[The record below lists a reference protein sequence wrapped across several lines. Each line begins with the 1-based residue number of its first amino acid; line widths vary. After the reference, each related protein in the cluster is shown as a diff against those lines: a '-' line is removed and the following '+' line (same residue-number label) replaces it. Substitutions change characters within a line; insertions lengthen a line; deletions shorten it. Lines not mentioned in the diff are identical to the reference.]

1 MWQEII
7 TGIII
12 AAVFLYVG
20 WKLIRIFTHPEK
32 VKCNCGCDGCARHRK
47 GSLVLLRHPIK
58 ALNNKQLTIN
68 SSTMQSI

>member
-7 TGIII
+7 TSIII

-32 VKCNCGCDGCARHRK
+32 VKCNCGCDGCPASKRR
-47 GSLVLLRHPIK
+47 SCSSQVS
-58 ALNNKQLTIN
+58 NK
-68 SSTMQSI
+68 STE

>member
-32 VKCNCGCDGCARHRK
+32 VKCNCGCDGCPASKRR
-47 GSLVLLRHPIK
+47 SC
-58 ALNNKQLTIN
+58 
-68 SSTMQSI
+68 SSQASKKH